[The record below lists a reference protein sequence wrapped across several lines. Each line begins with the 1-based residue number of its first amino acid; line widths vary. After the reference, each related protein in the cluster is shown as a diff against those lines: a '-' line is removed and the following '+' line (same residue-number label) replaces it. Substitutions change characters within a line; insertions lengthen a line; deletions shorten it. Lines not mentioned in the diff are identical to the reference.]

1 MEVNITTAEQILT
14 TDGVPL
20 KVSLRKVERKNKIR
34 AFLLVLPLLL
44 FILVTFVFPIADMLL
59 RSVDDSQINSVYPKT
74 FAAYLKWDKEKDELP
89 PDEVYK
95 ALYIE
100 LAQLTPNIRKS
111 EVDDPTVLKRLRSQ
125 EVGKALTRMN
135 YSKSGWK
142 SLIKK
147 SQRKFKKITEGPF
160 KDQMIAIDKRWA
172 DPIYWKALGEMV
184 DPTTFGYYLN
194 AVDLKYDSNK
204 EIIAQPENRR
214 IYNHTWIKTFK
225 VSLLVMIFTLLLG
238 YPIAYLL
245 ATLPLKYSN
254 LLMICVLLPFWT
266 SLLVRTVAWMIILQQ
281 KGVFNNLMVMAGL
294 IADENRWKLMYNE
307 TGTIIVM
314 TQILLPFM
322 VLPLYSV
329 MKTISPSYMKAALN
343 LGASPL
349 HAFWKVYMPNS
360 IPGISAGGLL
370 VFIIAIGYF
379 ITPELV
385 GGKDGQMIGNW
396 IAYHLKTT
404 LNWGLCAALGSVL
417 LAVMLVFYWV
427 YNKLIG
433 VENIKLG

>member
-1 MEVNITTAEQILT
+1 MSSETISGPILT
-14 TDGVPL
+14 SDGIPL
-20 KVSLRKVERKNKIR
+20 KVSLKKAERINKIR
-34 AFLLVLPLLL
+34 AFLLVLPLLA
-44 FILVTFVFPIADMLL
+44 FILISFIIPIGDMLT
-59 RSVDDSQINSVYPKT
+59 RSVDDRYINTVFPKT
-74 FAAYLKWDKEKDELP
+74 FEVYKKWDKQGLP
-89 PDEVYK
+89 SEEVYK
-95 ALYIE
+95 IMFIE
-100 LAQLTPNIRKS
+100 IGEAKGFKI
-111 EVDDPTVLKRLRSQ
+111 
-125 EVGKALTRMN
+125 GKASTRMN

-147 SQRKFKKITEGPF
+147 SQRKFKKIKEGPY
-160 KDQMIAIDKRWA
+160 KEQMIAVDKRWG

-194 AVDLKYDSNK
+194 SVDLKYDSNK
-204 EIIAQPENRR
+204 KVIAQPENRR
-214 IYNHTWIKTFK
+214 IYMHTWIKTFK
-225 VSLLVMIFTLLLG
+225 VSLLVTIFTLMLG

-329 MKTISPSYMKAALN
+329 MKTISPSLMRAGKS
-343 LGASPL
+343 LGGTPFV
-349 HAFWKVYMPNS
+349 AFWKVYFPLT
-360 IPGISAGGLL
+360 IPGIGAGCLL
-370 VFIIAIGYF
+370 CFILAIGYY
-379 ITPELV
+379 ITPALV
-385 GGKDGQMIGNW
+385 GGASGTLISNQ
-396 IAYHLKTT
+396 IAFHMKST
-404 LNWGLCAALGSVL
+404 LDWSFASAMGLMLLSGVL
-417 LAVMLVFYWV
+417 AIYWV
-427 YNKLIG
+427 YNKLVGID
-433 VENIKLG
+433 NIKLG